1 MLEATQTALAAV
13 VSPPLVPGDRPI
25 DLVHLSRMTLG
36 DRALERDVLALFE
49 RQIEFLMVRIE
60 TADAPIAGA
69 AAHTLKGSAQGIG
82 AFALAR
88 AASQVE
94 QAAISGDAAGRAQGV
109 DGLRVAIRETR
120 TEIAGLLIPA

>member
-1 MLEATQTALAAV
+1 
-13 VSPPLVPGDRPI
+13 
-25 DLVHLSRMTLG
+25 MTLG

-49 RQIEFLMVRIE
+49 RQIEFLMERIE
-60 TADAPIAGA
+60 TAPAPIAAA

-94 QAAISGDAAGRAQGV
+94 EAAMNGDVAGRAEGV
-109 DGLRVAIRETR
+109 DSLRVAIRDAR
-120 TEIAGLLIPA
+120 MEIAGLLPA